1 MPIDPKELDGIIWVV
16 LNESKVSAR
25 IKRME
30 RSEYEARESAHVGLK
45 VKIEEEV
52 KANRGFISPEYGI
65 STEVRVGYEWGIGNA
80 SRREGLV
87 LSSHDIVC
95 SIRLTPKTYRLRFYF
110 ETKAFGR
117 FSVQKIEIHSAE
129 GKLMG
134 K

>member
-1 MPIDPKELDGIIWVV
+1 MSIDPKELDGIIWVV
-16 LNESKVSAR
+16 VNQPEVSAR

-30 RSEYEARESAHVGLK
+30 RRRYEAKESVHRELK
-45 VKIEEEV
+45 EKVMEEV
-52 KANRGFISPEYGI
+52 KANKGSLSTEYEM
-65 STEVRVGYEWGIGNA
+65 STEVRVGYEWGIGDA
-80 SRREGLV
+80 SSKAGLV

-95 SIRLTPKTYRLRFYF
+95 SIRLTLKTYRLRFYF

-117 FSVQKIEIHSAE
+117 FSIQQIEIHSAE